1 MKIQD
6 LGLRDYQPTLLAMQ
20 QFTQQRDNHTED
32 ELWLLEHYHVYTQGF
47 NGQDGHLLR
56 QNTIPMV
63 RTDRGGQITY
73 HGP

>member
-32 ELWLLEHYHVYTQGF
+32 ELWLLEHY
-47 NGQDGHLLR
+47 
-56 QNTIPMV
+56 PV
-63 RTDRGGQITY
+63 RIREVTFGVILSIAIIFYVFPRFLSLT
-73 HGP
+73 P